1 MVVLRN
7 LPAGVASARH
17 TQGMPLLM
25 TEGNRREI
33 DNDECVAHYTGFES
47 GRKILTS
54 NALRLGRVERLC
66 DPREYTFGWIE
77 IDSSVET
84 GVSPLEI
91 VEHDNEINNAKE
103 RFQKNCRILCT
114 CTRIAGEHTFCPIE
128 ASAYGRPRMWAQ
140 YGEKGEG
147 LCLVLDRNKVQM
159 ALEKNAEH
167 PRYLLE
173 GEVAYYPWLS
183 QVDGGASLPSDPD
196 MDWATVNVFD
206 LVNENGMIRSTLFMK
221 SIDWRDESEYRWL
234 LYSEES
240 GDVSLALDQCLVGIV
255 LGPNIQNR
263 SHIETVLS
271 YCRRFQRPCHRLF
284 YRDPTYKLVEL

>member
-1 MVVLRN
+1 
-7 LPAGVASARH
+7 
-17 TQGMPLLM
+17 M
-25 TEGNRREI
+25 TKWHPRDI
-33 DNDECVAHYTGFES
+33 NDEACVAHYTGFES
-47 GRKILTS
+47 GNKILTS
-54 NALRLGRVERLC
+54 NELRLGRVENLS
-66 DPREYTFGWIE
+66 DPRERTFGWIQYASLV
-77 IDSSVET
+77 DDGSSDLVFEQRK
-84 GVSPLEI
+84 ENMR
-91 VEHDNEINNAKE
+91 DAKR
-103 RFQKNCRILCT
+103 RFQENLRILCT
-114 CTRIAGEHTFCPIE
+114 CTQIAVKGDEVYCPVE
-128 ASAYGRPRMWAQ
+128 ASCYGRPRMWAQ

-234 LYSEES
+234 LYSADS
-240 GDVSLALDQCLVGIV
+240 GEVSLPLDQCLVGIV
-255 LGPNIQNR
+255 LGPATKNIR
-263 SHIETVLS
+263 DIKTARE
-271 YCRRFQRPCHRLF
+271 YCRRFQRPL
-284 YRDPTYKLVEL
+284 YKLEYKHPKYKLDDLDWR